1 MKITEIRTMLDLIK
15 KFTEETPLNV
25 EQEPEISADELANFK
40 AIQDELIKKKFVDT
54 YKRLAYY
61 KPEK

>member
-1 MKITEIRTMLDLIK
+1 MKITEIRTMMDLIK

-25 EQEPEISADELANFK
+25 EQEPEISADDLENFK
-40 AIQDELIKKKFVDT
+40 AIQDELIKKEFVDT
-54 YKRLAYY
+54 FKRFAYY